1 MNTVDKKTQDRR
13 QADIGNP
20 FPGLRP
26 FTMDESHLFFGREG
40 QSEEVLRL
48 LSEHRFVAVIG
59 ASGSGKSSLMYCG
72 LVPTLYGGF
81 ITEAGSSWKVIITRP
96 GNDPIDNLARTI
108 YQAKIDTD
116 PKVHEDLDM
125 IRAIMSRGSSG
136 LTEAIRVSDL
146 HKEQNILLMIDQ
158 FEELFRYKA
167 SRKDETAYNVSEAFV
182 KLLVTAV
189 EQKDIPIYAVLT
201 MRSDFIGEC
210 SQFQDLTG
218 LINQSN
224 YLIPQMTRENFRSA
238 ITGPVA
244 VGGASIDPNLVQQLM
259 NDVGDNP
266 DQLPILQHALMRT
279 WEYWEGQ
286 EDLSRPIS
294 LGDYEAVGTMSRAL
308 SEHADE
314 AYEEL
319 DEKEKQICESMF
331 KTLTERGG
339 DNRGIR
345 RPTRI
350 EVIAHI
356 AKAEVEDVI
365 RVIEHFRAPGRSF
378 LLPAA
383 HVPLDKDS
391 VIDISHESLM
401 RVWNRLSNWVEE
413 EDDAVQMYTR
423 LAEAAEMYQQGKTSL
438 WRPPD
443 LQLALNWK
451 TKQKPT
457 LTWAERY
464 NPAFERAMVFLET
477 SDKEFKAEEENKI
490 KLQKRQLRRT
500 RIFAIVLGTAAII
513 SLGAFIYGEMQ
524 RREAEENRLQA
535 EANSEEAERE
545 RTRAEEQAEIA
556 EQRRQEAEQQR
567 LLAEVRREE
576 ANEQRLLAEQNA
588 NEAQRQSIIAQ
599 RNARRAQQQQRIAE
613 ENEEEANKQKVLA
626 EEASDEAF
634 RGRMLSIAQSMAVK
648 SLQIE
653 DKELKALLAYQ
664 AYKFNK
670 EYQGMEHHTD
680 IYSGLYSS
688 LKSLKDPSYNVYKG
702 HTDAVRS
709 IDFAPGSR
717 TFYTAGSDGRLLRWS
732 LNDTSRQY
740 ELVINNSRV
749 NRVIDVSDDGQWLA
763 CGTDGLGIQLF
774 RLNGKASE
782 PAYFEAHRN
791 QVRDLV
797 FHPDNK
803 SMLSAGVDGSVL
815 LWTLQSGKQ
824 EKIGSFESEVQ
835 SIAVSREG
843 DQIAI
848 GLREGLILTLDLE
861 SRKADTLYRSNAKRI
876 LALAYNK
883 DGSILASG
891 ELNGSVKVWN
901 LDNSELI
908 VDLPGHD
915 TRITDIV
922 FNEDSKLMA
931 SSSIDGK
938 IYLWETENLNNQ
950 PVVMEDNGG
959 FVFSLAFSPD
969 GRSIVTGSNEENRL
983 IARPTTTVQLAQMI
997 CGLID
1002 RNMTRKEWET
1012 YAGADVP
1019 YEETCPSP
1027 RVIKVTKQE

>member
-1 MNTVDKKTQDRR
+1 M
-13 QADIGNP
+13 
-20 FPGLRP
+20 
-26 FTMDESHLFFGREG
+26 
-40 QSEEVLRL
+40 

-81 ITEAGSSWKVIITRP
+81 IAGAGSSWKIITTRP
-96 GNDPIDNLARTI
+96 GNDPIDNLARAI
-108 YQAKIDTD
+108 AQAKEEMD
-116 PKVHEDLDM
+116 PGKEEDLDM
-125 IRAIMSRGSSG
+125 VRAILDRSSNG
-136 LTEAIRVSDL
+136 LAEAIRVSDL
-146 HKEQNILLMIDQ
+146 HKGQNILLMIDQ

-182 KLLVTAV
+182 KLLVAAV

-210 SQFQDLTG
+210 SQFQNLTG

-279 WEYWEGQ
+279 WEYWERQ

-294 LGDYEAVGTMSRAL
+294 LSDYEAIGTMSRAL

-319 DEKEKQICESMF
+319 DEQEKRICESMF

-345 RPTRI
+345 RPTRV
-350 EVIAHI
+350 EVIARI
-356 AKAEVEDVI
+356 AKAEVGDVI
-365 RVIEHFRAPGRSF
+365 RVVEHFRSAGRSF
-378 LLPAA
+378 LIPAA
-383 HVPLDKDS
+383 HIPLDKDS

-401 RVWNRLSNWVEE
+401 RIWNRLSNWVEE

-423 LAEAAEMYQQGKTSL
+423 LAEAAEMYQQGRTSL

-451 TKQKPT
+451 NKQKPT

-464 NPAFERAMVFLET
+464 NPAFERAMVFLDT

-500 RIFAIVLGTAAII
+500 RVFAIVLGTAAII

-535 EANSEEAERE
+535 EANAEEAERE
-545 RTRAEEQAEIA
+545 RNRAEEQADIA
-556 EQRRQEAEQQR
+556 EQRRQEAEEQR
-567 LLAEVRREE
+567 LLAEARREE

-588 NEAQRQSIIAQ
+588 DEAQRQSNIAQ
-599 RNARRAQQQQRIAE
+599 RNARRAQQQQKIAE
-613 ENEEEANKQKVLA
+613 ENEQEANRQRELA

-634 RGRMLSIAQSMAVK
+634 RRRMLSIAQSMAVK

-653 DKELKALLAYQ
+653 DQELKALLAYQ
-664 AYKFNK
+664 AYQFNK
-670 EYQGMEHHTD
+670 EYEGNTHHTD

-688 LKSLKDPSYNVYKG
+688 VKSLKDPGYNVFKG

-709 IDFAPGSR
+709 IDFAPGSQ
-717 TFYTAGSDGRLLRWS
+717 TFFTAGSDGRLLRWD
-732 LNDTSRQY
+732 LADTSRQY

-749 NRVIDVSDDGQWLA
+749 NRVIDVSDDGKWLA

-774 RLNGKASE
+774 RLNSKVSE
-782 PAYFEAHRN
+782 PSYFEAHRN

-797 FHPDNK
+797 FHPDSK
-803 SMLSAGVDGSVL
+803 RMLSAGVDGSVM
-815 LWTLQSGKQ
+815 LWNLNSGKQ
-824 EKIGSFESEVQ
+824 EKIASFSSEVQ
-835 SIAVSREG
+835 SIAVSRQG
-843 DQIAI
+843 DQIAL
-848 GLREGLILTLDLE
+848 GLREGLIITMDLA
-861 SRKADTLYRSNAKRI
+861 SRRADTLYRSSGKQI

-883 DGSILASG
+883 DGSILSGG
-891 ELNGSVKVWN
+891 ELDGSVKVWN
-901 LDNSELI
+901 LDNAEMI
-908 VDLPGHD
+908 IDLPGHD
-915 TRITDIV
+915 ARITDIA
-922 FNEDSKLMA
+922 FNQDSKLMA

-938 IYLWETENLNNQ
+938 IYLWETENLNTQ
-950 PVVMEDNGG
+950 PIVMEDNGG

-969 GRSIVTGSNEENRL
+969 GRSIVTGSTEENRL
-983 IARPTTTVQLAQMI
+983 IARPTSTGQLAQMI
-997 CGLID
+997 CGLIG
-1002 RNMTRKEWET
+1002 RNMTQNEWET
-1012 YAGADVP
+1012 YVGADVP

-1027 RVIKVTKQE
+1027 KIIKVTKQE